1 MNNIKP
7 LDLSWINDE
16 IDKLQK
22 KLSELPDDKTFEL
35 YKELIS
41 IRREFIEQYR
51 MLLDIRDR
59 MIIPTDTKTQ
69 DNCAITSKN
78 KTAYQEFLEA
88 IDSPTFAKPREIK
101 EGFGAFKK
109 RKRKRE
115 DR

>member
-7 LDLSWINDE
+7 LDLSWINAE
-16 IDKLQK
+16 IDKVQK
-22 KLSELPDDKTFEL
+22 KLSESTEDKIFEL

-59 MIIPTDTKTQ
+59 MIIPVSTKNRS
-69 DNCAITSKN
+69 DDISPSKN
-78 KTAYQEFLEA
+78 KTTYQEFLEA
-88 IDSPTFAKPREIK
+88 VDSPTFAEPKEIK